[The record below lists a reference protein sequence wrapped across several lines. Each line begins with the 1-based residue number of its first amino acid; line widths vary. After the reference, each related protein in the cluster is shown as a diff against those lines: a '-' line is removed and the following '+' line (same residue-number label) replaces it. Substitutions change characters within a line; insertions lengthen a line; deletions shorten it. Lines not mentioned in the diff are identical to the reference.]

1 MSINIR
7 LFTFFCRTVIFC
19 VFMLNPCDQPVLG
32 HSSQSPKPS
41 VHWLLKRSEMFL
53 NRPLKFKNIGYCF
66 DNLVPYSFDVSCL
79 RPSALNYNTT
89 VVPRLQLTN
98 FEQLLPWPIANS
110 FSFLKIIQLNILNIH
125 HARRLN
131 GQFA

>member
-19 VFMLNPCDQPVLG
+19 VFMWDPCDQPVLG
-32 HSSQSPKPS
+32 HGSQSPKPS

-53 NRPLKFKNIGYCF
+53 NRPLNFKNIGYCF

-79 RPSALNYNTT
+79 RPSALYDNTT

-98 FEQLLPWPIANS
+98 FEQLLPWQSDA
-110 FSFLKIIQLNILNIH
+110 KT
-125 HARRLN
+125 
-131 GQFA
+131 